1 MLAFTIY
8 GDPRP
13 QARPRMTKTGHV
25 YTPKD
30 SSDYRTRVRNAAADA
45 MDDNMKMMFLGPVGV
60 FLQIVKQSKT
70 TGWKKAENKWLDDGG
85 LMLHDKKPDADNVLK
100 QICDACNGV
109 VWRDDAQVVLAPPMK
124 LHGREPLVRVWVWEM
139 RKTQWTHESVEDL
152 VELIE
157 RSSNADTP

>member
-1 MLAFTIY
+1 MISFTIY

-30 SSDYRTRVRNAAADA
+30 SSDYRSRARDAALER
-45 MDDNMKMMFLGPVGV
+45 MQEELVTPLMKGPVCV
-60 FLQIVKQSKT
+60 FIQIVKQSKT
-70 TGWKKAENKWLDDGG
+70 TGWKKSQREWLDNGG
-85 LMLHDKKPDADNVLK
+85 LMLHPKKPDADNVLK

-109 VWRDDAQVVLAPPMK
+109 VWVDDSQVVFAHAAK
-124 LHGREPLVRVWVWEM
+124 THGRESLVNVWVWEP
-139 RKTQWTHESVEDL
+139 KKLEWTHDSIEEF

-157 RSSNADTP
+157 RQTR